1 MRANAARATRD
12 ATARDDGWHDVCGV
26 EEVSRSNARR
36 AVCVAGR
43 HLALVRAPA
52 PSARLHAIDA
62 TCYHMGGPLL
72 WAEIEEVPGRGACAV
87 CPWHRYHVAL
97 TTGERVYRD
106 LNGEYVGIARKQRVH
121 EVKEDDA
128 SGRVLVRL
136 SRDEEA
142 WESDRYAMKAPPPA
156 SAGTGAGPRSGH
168 VFAAGR
174 GRGGII
180 GGGFDR
186 GECGPGA
193 RTSGVR
199 SMVAQTMRGGDGVA
213 PWAMTGSGGDSSLGA
228 FGASAMSV
236 RRVRKKVT
244 FSGEG
249 DGASEDDGDGIE
261 ES

>member
-87 CPWHRYHVAL
+87 CPWHRYHIAL

-121 EVKEDDA
+121 EVREDDA
-128 SGRVLVRL
+128 TGRVLVRL

-142 WESDRYAMKAPPPA
+142 WESDRYAMKAPP
-156 SAGTGAGPRSGH
+156 RRR
-168 VFAAGR
+168 R
-174 GRGGII
+174 GRAR
-180 GGGFDR
+180 DR
-186 GECGPGA
+186 G
-193 RTSGVR
+193 
-199 SMVAQTMRGGDGVA
+199 
-213 PWAMTGSGGDSSLGA
+213 LGTCSRQDEDA
-228 FGASAMSV
+228 
-236 RRVRKKVT
+236 
-244 FSGEG
+244 EG
-249 DGASEDDGDGIE
+249 L
-261 ES
+261 